1 MRILL
6 FIVCI
11 FLTGC
16 SSLGTVYRYDKGVK
30 TKLYE
35 LELNKEGAMTFK
47 DKDIEIMIETR
58 KPTAWERFIQPVLSG
73 AKQNIQGSV
82 NAE

>member
-58 KPTAWERFIQPVLSG
+58 KPTAWERFNSPIVKG
-73 AKQNIQGSV
+73 ASSQTTTEV
-82 NAE
+82 N

>member
-58 KPTAWERFIQPVLSG
+58 KPTAWERFISPIVKG
-73 AKQNIQGSV
+73 ASSQTTTEV
-82 NAE
+82 N

>member
-58 KPTAWERFIQPVLSG
+58 KPTAWERFITPLAKG
-73 AKQNIQGSV
+73 ASDKTTAGV
-82 NAE
+82 N